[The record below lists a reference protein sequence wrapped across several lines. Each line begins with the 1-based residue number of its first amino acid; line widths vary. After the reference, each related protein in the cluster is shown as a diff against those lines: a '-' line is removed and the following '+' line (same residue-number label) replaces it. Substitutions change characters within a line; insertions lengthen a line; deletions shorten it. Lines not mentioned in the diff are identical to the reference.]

1 MQGMERRPRVSTG
14 SMLTWGL
21 GSYYDLLKK
30 VPARPGKAASG
41 GGQWGQAVTSPPP
54 PPAASCCGADGCFQE
69 VSSGD
74 KYQ

>member
-21 GSYYDLLKK
+21 GSYYDLLK

-54 PPAASCCGADGCFQE
+54 ASSCQLLQELMGA
-69 VSSGD
+69 SR
-74 KYQ
+74 K